1 MEFVKKYPYDKA
13 IEEINSLLD
22 KKKVLPRR
30 REALEQAIESVA
42 EAIMFGYVS
51 IKEDGTITQTLIES
65 VGTLTELVYKP
76 HVTAAVMN
84 KELGTIK
91 LYNQPNVNLAY
102 IAMYTER
109 SASEINK
116 LEPADRNIADSISFF
131 FQ

>member
-1 MEFVKKYPYDKA
+1 MAFETKYPYGKA
-13 IEEINSLLD
+13 IEDINALLD

-42 EAIMFGYVS
+42 EGVQLGYVA
-51 IKEDGTITQTLIES
+51 IKEDGTITQTLIEPI
-65 VGTLTELVYKP
+65 GNLTELVYKP

-84 KELGTIK
+84 KELGSIK
-91 LYNQPNVNLAY
+91 VYNQPNVNLAY
-102 IAMYTER
+102 ITMYTDK
-109 SASEINK
+109 SASEINR